1 MYKCALEDGI
11 RELLPDDAIILQWLA
26 RWADRAYLSA
36 RPGVDTHI
44 LDGEPVVVRRGGDVL
59 GLDKAGNVESNL
71 LLTCRYGRTLSQST
85 SK

>member
-1 MYKCALEDGI
+1 MDAGEYGTHVPCV
-11 RELLPDDAIILQWLA
+11 REERLA